1 MSLDILCSAKFTKSE
16 SEKIAA
22 GAASLG
28 MSREE
33 YIRAA
38 VKFYAGQCVPT
49 QKVARG
55 RVK

>member
-49 QKVARG
+49 QKVARV